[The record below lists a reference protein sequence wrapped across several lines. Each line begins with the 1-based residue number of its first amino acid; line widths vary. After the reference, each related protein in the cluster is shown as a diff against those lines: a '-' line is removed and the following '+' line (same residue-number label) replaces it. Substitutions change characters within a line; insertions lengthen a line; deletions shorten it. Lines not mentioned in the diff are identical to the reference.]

1 MKIYSVTILGKRG
14 ATTRH
19 LWTNYQSAT
28 QSFGCWERKHGEGNV
43 VLESVH
49 VAEDA
54 WKPVDKATETR
65 LNRVATLWEQ
75 LVEADQEGLDSL
87 LDDLVKRLQPA
98 KASPV
103 LSEAEKDAAMRAL
116 DRLVDA

>member
-1 MKIYSVTILGKRG
+1 MKIYSVTVLGAKG
-14 ATTRH
+14 AVTRH
-19 LWTNYQSAT
+19 LWQSYPSAC

-49 VAEDA
+49 VPEDA

-75 LVEADQEGLDSL
+75 LVVADQDGLDSL
-87 LDDLVKRLQPA
+87 LDDLVKRLQPRTA
-98 KASPV
+98 AALNPDAM
-103 LSEAEKDAAMRAL
+103 AEL
-116 DRLVDA
+116 NRLMDTR

>member
-1 MKIYSVTILGKRG
+1 MKIYSVTVLGKG
-14 ATTRH
+14 NQVTRY
-19 LWTNYQSAT
+19 LWQSYQSAT

-54 WKPVDKATETR
+54 WVPVDRVTESR
-65 LNRVATLWEQ
+65 LNRVAVLWEQ
-75 LVEADQEGLDSL
+75 LVQSDQDGLDAL
-87 LDDLVKRLQPA
+87 LDDLVKRLQPP
-98 KASPV
+98 KKPL
-103 LSEAEKDAAMRAL
+103 LSAAEKDEAMRAL